1 MAKVVIPIDVAKVFS
16 NGEAEHF
23 VRGDNLRTLLKNL
36 DSSHP
41 GMKGRLESG
50 FAVAIDGQIYQDWF
64 IEEINPDSEVHF
76 IPAVEGG

>member
-1 MAKVVIPIDVAKVFS
+1 MAKVVIPIDVAKALS
-16 NGEAEHF
+16 NGEPEH
-23 VRGDNLRTLLKNL
+23 VVKGDNLRALLKNL

-41 GMKGRLESG
+41 GMKERLENG

-64 IEEINPDSEVHF
+64 LQEISPDSEVHF